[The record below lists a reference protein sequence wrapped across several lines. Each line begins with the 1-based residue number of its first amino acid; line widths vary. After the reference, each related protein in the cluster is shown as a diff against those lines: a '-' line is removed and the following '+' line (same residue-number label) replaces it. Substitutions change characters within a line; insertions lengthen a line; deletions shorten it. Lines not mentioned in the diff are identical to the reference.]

1 MKYSL
6 EQKKDEIKSTI
17 FRIRLKRHELEELVD
32 EVNDIAKDPEERY
45 LLSFYYTEEE
55 RLFEIPSATL
65 IDYYNTKITN
75 LKSEIISLEKKIT
88 KASKITTQKAL
99 QI

>member
-1 MKYSL
+1 MKL
-6 EQKKDEIKSTI
+6 NQQWKNNEIKSTI

-45 LLSFYYTEEE
+45 LLSFYYKEEE
-55 RLFEIPSATL
+55 RLFEIPSARL

-75 LKSEIISLEKKIT
+75 LKSEIISLEKR
-88 KASKITTQKAL
+88 SQKL
-99 QI
+99 VK

>member
-6 EQKKDEIKSTI
+6 EQKDEIKSTI

-32 EVNDIAKDPEERY
+32 EVNDIAKDPKERY

-55 RLFEIPSATL
+55 RLFEIPSSRL

-75 LKSEIISLEKKIT
+75 LKSEIISLEKR
-88 KASKITTQKAL
+88 SQKL
-99 QI
+99 VK

>member
-6 EQKKDEIKSTI
+6 EQIDEIKSTI

-45 LLSFYYTEEE
+45 LLSIYYTEEE
-55 RLFEIPSATL
+55 RLIVILSARL
-65 IDYYNTKITN
+65 VDYYNDNITN
-75 LKSEIISLEKKIT
+75 LNSEIISLKKR
-88 KASKITTQKAL
+88 
-99 QI
+99 

>member
-6 EQKKDEIKSTI
+6 EQIDEIKSTI

-45 LLSFYYTEEE
+45 LLSFY
-55 RLFEIPSATL
+55 
-65 IDYYNTKITN
+65 
-75 LKSEIISLEKKIT
+75 
-88 KASKITTQKAL
+88 
-99 QI
+99 

>member
-1 MKYSL
+1 M
-6 EQKKDEIKSTI
+6 
-17 FRIRLKRHELEELVD
+17 D

-55 RLFEIPSATL
+55 RLFEIPSARL
-65 IDYYNTKITN
+65 IDYYNTQITN

-88 KASKITTQKAL
+88 KASKIITQKSL

>member
-1 MKYSL
+1 M
-6 EQKKDEIKSTI
+6 
-17 FRIRLKRHELEELVD
+17 D

>member
-6 EQKKDEIKSTI
+6 SQIDDIRSTI
-17 FRIRLKRHELEELVD
+17 LRINLKRAELEELVD

-55 RLFEIPSATL
+55 RLFEIPSARL

-75 LKSEIISLEKKIT
+75 LKSEIISLEKR
-88 KASKITTQKAL
+88 SQKL
-99 QI
+99 VK

>member
-6 EQKKDEIKSTI
+6 EQKDEIKSTI

-45 LLSFYYTEEE
+45 LLSFYYTEE
-55 RLFEIPSATL
+55 RLFEIPSARL

-75 LKSEIISLEKKIT
+75 LRSEIISLEKR
-88 KASKITTQKAL
+88 SQKL
-99 QI
+99 VK

>member
-6 EQKKDEIKSTI
+6 EQKDEIKSTI

-32 EVNDIAKDPEERY
+32 EVNDIAKDPKERY
-45 LLSFYYTEEE
+45 LLSFYYTEE
-55 RLFEIPSATL
+55 RLFEIPYARL

-75 LKSEIISLEKKIT
+75 LKSEIISLEKR
-88 KASKITTQKAL
+88 SQKL
-99 QI
+99 VK

>member
-6 EQKKDEIKSTI
+6 EQKDEIKSTI

-45 LLSFYYTEEE
+45 LLSFYYTEE
-55 RLFEIPSATL
+55 RLFEIPSARL

-75 LKSEIISLEKKIT
+75 LKSEIISLEKRL
-88 KASKITTQKAL
+88 QKL
-99 QI
+99 VK